1 MPEPIIGVIEI
12 PKGSQ
17 NKYELNKE
25 LGELELDRVIGMKYP
40 YNYGFIPQ
48 TLSDDGDPVDVFVLG
63 DEPIPPLTRV
73 KLEVLDVIHM
83 VDNGKNDEK
92 LVCKIAGTETTD
104 MLRWQLAEIKC
115 FLTSYKSG
123 TSIIPVNRENDAMR
137 TLEEGAVRYAS
148 EKVAVE
154 DHANDG
160 RNAKLRKI
168 EDLAERISHGCDG
181 SYARKYAAEIVEI
194 VNELEKQ

>member
-1 MPEPIIGVIEI
+1 MLEPIIGVIEI

-17 NKYELNKE
+17 NKYELNKDV
-25 LGELELDRVIGMKYP
+25 GALELDRVINMKYP

-73 KLEVLDVIHM
+73 KLELLDVIHM

-92 LVCKIAGTETTD
+92 LICKIAGTETTD

-123 TSIIPVNRENDAMR
+123 TSIIPVNRQDDAIE
-137 TLEEGAVRYAS
+137 TLREGVRRYTAMT
-148 EKVAVE
+148 EPVDVPLLV
-154 DHANDG
+154 
-160 RNAKLRKI
+160 RNVKLRKI
-168 EDLAERISHGCDG
+168 EDLAERISHGRDNV
-181 SYARKYAAEIVEI
+181 YARMYAAEIVEI